1 MSFPGGIDYSKRAR
15 EEQII
20 YKQKYQGIKLKRL
33 KPVDK
38 DFISEKEGFIESNF
52 KRYKKEWLISFF
64 IVAICVLV
72 FLVLVF

>member
-20 YKQKYQGIKLKRL
+20 YKQKYQGVKLTRL

-38 DFISEKEGFIESNF
+38 EIISEKEGIKDTNT
-52 KRYKKEWLISFF
+52 KRFKKEWLISFF
-64 IVAICVLV
+64 VVAICVIVFLFLV
-72 FLVLVF
+72 F